1 MTSLA
6 RLARRV
12 AMAFGLGRQTADTDE
27 SRSTATVQV
36 ALTSGELRSDVPMMQ
51 LYGFASRPVPGSDLA
66 LMFLTGD
73 RTRAVA
79 VASGDQRGRPADL
92 SPGDVAVYHP
102 KTGSRIWLKGDGSI
116 EIAPAAGKLTITAD
130 VTLNGGLNATGDI
143 KAGEISLQKHLTTN
157 VEPGSGKSGPPAAA

>member
-51 LYGFASRPVPGSDLA
+51 LYGFASRPVLEA
-66 LMFLTGD
+66 
-73 RTRAVA
+73 
-79 VASGDQRGRPADL
+79 
-92 SPGDVAVYHP
+92 
-102 KTGSRIWLKGDGSI
+102 IW
-116 EIAPAAGKLTITAD
+116 P
-130 VTLNGGLNATGDI
+130 
-143 KAGEISLQKHLTTN
+143 
-157 VEPGSGKSGPPAAA
+157 